1 MDFKNFTK
9 ISSKRTLMV
18 GTDILISLIYLL
30 ASKEISDTHDLK
42 NALLVFNDKPNDTLI
57 FLRKLSFDS
66 LLWLQKV

>member
-18 GTDILISLIYLL
+18 DTDILISLIYLL

-42 NALLVFNDKPNDTLI
+42 NALLVFNDKPLF
-57 FLRKLSFDS
+57 FLRKLSFES